1 MAYKTRQSAEIL
13 SLLAQNRERH
23 LTAEEIYFLLKS
35 KGETVGQSTVYR
47 QLERLFSEGKVRKFA
62 GADGL
67 GACFQYAENGVV
79 CRAHYHL
86 KCVAC
91 GCLLHAECGFLN
103 TLSEHIQKEHG
114 FTVDNGRT
122 VFYGLCADCA
132 EKGERQ

>member
-23 LTAEEIYFLLKS
+23 LTAEEIYFSLKN

-62 GADGL
+62 GADGR
-67 GACFQYAENGVV
+67 GAC
-79 CRAHYHL
+79 
-86 KCVAC
+86 
-91 GCLLHAECGFLN
+91 CLLHAECGFLN